1 MSNRY
6 SLYIILLIV
15 ISFFSNESLLFLS
28 AGGILLFTFSSFWR
42 HNEPKFLLINLLL
55 YWSVVS
61 ILIFYSAFI
70 GVPINDLTRY
80 GVYDI
85 KTATWLALISLFVYV
100 LAILLPVKKVS
111 FLHFDFFKQLFS
123 KYEGTKIIL
132 LYFFVSIL
140 SVLLNKSII
149 HIPGGQILLAVVY
162 FKWVLLSFLILYS
175 VINSHLRNLVIL
187 IIILEVILSF
197 SGFWADFKNY
207 FFIAIASYLFF
218 NTKIN
223 WKLFLNISI
232 SLILLVTIAVIW
244 SFSKGEYRSYLTGG
258 ERTQIIVE
266 QNQISNI
273 EKFLEIISKDFSQE
287 NFVDNYK
294 TGLENLVYRI
304 SYVEFL
310 AMTMKQ
316 VPTYLPHENGRLLQN
331 AVEHI
336 LKPRILFPDK
346 KPIYDSELTSKY
358 TGRKFS
364 GAEEGTSF
372 SLGTVAEAYVDF
384 GPIYMFV
391 PIFIFGFWIGWMYKY
406 FIVNGYNILWGMC
419 YSAPIFQFAW
429 SFPITTS
436 KFLGWSVT
444 YFITFWFINK
454 YLIKYIDRWLLK
466 PEYKA

>member
-1 MSNRY
+1 MNFNLSH
-6 SLYIILLIV
+6 IFILLI
-15 ISFFSNESLLFLS
+15 ISFFSNEPLLFFYS
-28 AGGILLFTFSSFWR
+28 GALFLFIVSRFWR
-42 HNEPKFLLINLLL
+42 ENEPKHLLINLLL
-55 YWSVVS
+55 YWAVVS
-61 ILIFYSAFI
+61 IIIPYSTII
-70 GVPINDLTRY
+70 GKSYNEITRY
-80 GVYDI
+80 GKSDLKI
-85 KTATWLALISLFVYV
+85 ATWIGLAALSIYIIAIQFSL
-100 LAILLPVKKVS
+100 KKVRTVTA
-111 FLHFDFFKQLFS
+111 FALHDLML
-123 KYEGTKIIL
+123 KYESRKLITLYLFISIFSALLNSSIVKIPGAQL
-132 LYFFVSIL
+132 LL
-140 SVLLNKSII
+140 SVTF
-149 HIPGGQILLAVVY
+149 
-162 FKWVLLSFLILYS
+162 FKWVILTFLIAQ
-175 VINSHLRNLVIL
+175 VAVTKDNQKLVL
-187 IIILEVILSF
+187 IIISIEILLSF
-197 SGFWADFKNY
+197 SGFWAAFKNY
-207 FFIAIASYLFF
+207 IIVAIGAYLFF
-218 NTKIN
+218 TP
-223 WKLFLNISI
+223 KLTLRNYLMLTLVSLLTLFIS
-232 SLILLVTIAVIW
+232 VVWTY
-244 SFSKGEYRSYLTGG
+244 SKGEYRRYLTGG
-258 ERTQIIVE
+258 ERSQYVIQ
-266 QNQISNI
+266 QNELENI
-273 EKFLEIISKDFSQE
+273 FTFIKIAQNDFSAS
-287 NFVDNYK
+287 NFKSNFSE
-294 TGLENLVYRI
+294 GLENLVYRI

-358 TGRKFS
+358 TGRKFA

-406 FIVNGYNILWGMC
+406 FIVNGYNVLWGMC